1 MGLFPQERGSLLM
14 CVHQHTSMSFSPYR
28 DKQTDN
34 LPDNEPSPVAKDK
47 SVTFPGEATPE
58 SSSTKVSFVAADGFL
73 LHGRLWRALST
84 QKSADR
90 PIVIINPATS
100 VRARYYASFA
110 AFLHEHGFDVLTY
123 DYRGIGESRPPSL
136 RHFQAGWLDWG
147 RQDFEAALTFVAA
160 RLPEQP
166 IYVVAHS
173 IGGFLIGLAASSHR
187 IKRIFTMGAQY
198 AYWKDY
204 APNQRVS
211 MFVKWHVV
219 MPLVTRLLGYFPGK
233 RLGWLEDTPQG
244 VVRDWTA
251 PYPHF
256 EDMWRRGSFRI
267 PAAELQTLTERFA
280 AVQGETLAVSL
291 ADDEFGTIPA
301 IQRLLRY
308 FRNSPRTHLH
318 IEPRDIG
325 QASVGHFSFF
335 HSRFESSLWRLPL
348 EWLCH
353 GCLPADVPGCIVPS
367 RQQDLQF
374 Q

>member
-1 MGLFPQERGSLLM
+1 MGLFPQKRGALLM
-14 CVHQHTSMSFSPYR
+14 CVHQHASMSFAPYR
-28 DKQTDN
+28 NKHADN
-34 LPDNEPSPVAKDK
+34 LPGDESLPVAQDD
-47 SVTFPGEATPE
+47 SVARSGEATQEP
-58 SSSTKVSFVAADGFL
+58 SSSEVSFVASDGFL
-73 LHGRLWRALST
+73 LRGRLWCSLPVTRI
-84 QKSADR
+84 ADR

-100 VRARYYASFA
+100 VRARYYARFA

-136 RHFQAGWLDWG
+136 RDFQAGWLDWG
-147 RQDFEAALTFVAA
+147 RQDFEAALTFVAT
-160 RLPEQP
+160 RLPGQP
-166 IYVVAHS
+166 IYIVAHS

-211 MFVKWHVV
+211 MFIKWHVI
-219 MPLVTRLLGYFPGK
+219 MPLVTRLYGYFPGK

-251 PYPHF
+251 PYPDF
-256 EDMWRRGSFRI
+256 EDMWRRGPFRL
-267 PAAELQTLTERFA
+267 PESELQTLAERFA
-280 AVQGETLAVSL
+280 AVRGETLAVSL

-318 IEPRDIG
+318 IEPQDIG
-325 QASVGHFSFF
+325 QTSVGHFSFF
-335 HSRFESSLWRLPL
+335 HSRFESSLWHLPL
-348 EWLCH
+348 EWLRH
-353 GCLPADVPGCIVPS
+353 GCLPADVPGSTIPS
-367 RQQDLQF
+367 HRQNLQW